1 MKRLMILNADGKST
15 PPAGSRSSGVAPE
28 LVDFR
33 VRLMPRTPYD
43 RLLCDVATVDAAE
56 RAVDA
61 GADGLFI
68 DSFGDYGIDAIKSC
82 VDVPVVGAGEVA
94 IEAAARHGRF
104 AVVTVWPPAMQHIYA
119 GRLAA
124 VPGGENCSG
133 VHHLF
138 ADDHLAGAG
147 SATEIHRRA
156 AAGDTEIVDLVAEV
170 CRTVVGRDGL
180 DAIAL
185 GCTCMS
191 ALAPEV
197 AAACP
202 VPVVDPSV
210 AGYERA
216 LAVLAGTEPSPV
228 ADPAGVSRTRY
239 TGRVQEL
246 VDSWVSAGTA
256 PADEAC
262 AVCVSSEPREV
273 DP

>member
-1 MKRLMILNADGKST
+1 M
-15 PPAGSRSSGVAPE
+15 PPAGPGASGVLPE
-28 LVDFR
+28 MVDFR

-68 DSFGDYGIDAIKSC
+68 DTFADYGIDAIRSC

-94 IEAAARHGRF
+94 IESAARYGRF
-104 AVVTVWPPAMQHIYA
+104 AVVTVWPPTMRHIYA
-119 GRLAA
+119 ERLGAA
-124 VPGGENCSG
+124 PGGENCSA

-138 ADDHLAGAG
+138 TDDHLAAAG

-156 AAGDTEIVDLVAEV
+156 SEGETGMVDLVLEA
-170 CRTVVGRDGL
+170 CRTIAARGEV
-180 DAIAL
+180 DAIAF

-197 AAACP
+197 SADCP

-210 AGYERA
+210 IGYERA
-216 LAVLAGTEPSPV
+216 LAVLDGTDSSAS
-228 ADPAGVSRTRY
+228 ADPGGRVRTRY
-239 TGRVQEL
+239 AGRVREL
-246 VDSWVSAGTA
+246 VDRWTAGGTVL
-256 PADEAC
+256 ADEGC
-262 AVCVSSEPREV
+262 AVCINSERER
-273 DP
+273 